1 MYKQC
6 KQPDNQTTK
15 QPNNKTTKQQD
26 NQTTKQQDSQTTRQ
40 PNNKLCLEDITEQ
53 SESNLGQSLGITTD
67 EQGNCLEDSTYTVW
81 LSL

>member
-6 KQPDNQTTK
+6 KQPDNQTTR
-15 QPNNKTTKQQD
+15 QPN
-26 NQTTKQQDSQTTRQ
+26 NQTTKQPNNETTRQ
-40 PNNKLCLEDITEQ
+40 PNNNQCLEDITEQ
-53 SESNLGQSLGITTD
+53 SESYPGQSLGITTD

>member
-6 KQPDNQTTK
+6 KQSNNKTTK
-15 QPNNKTTKQQD
+15 QPNNKTTKQPD
-26 NQTTKQQDSQTTRQ
+26 NQAMRQ
-40 PNNKLCLEDITEQ
+40 PNNNQCLEDITEQ
-53 SESNLGQSLGITTD
+53 SESNPGQSLGITTD

>member
-1 MYKQC
+1 MQATR
-6 KQPDNQTTK
+6 QPGNQTTK

-26 NQTTKQQDSQTTRQ
+26 N
-40 PNNKLCLEDITEQ
+40 KLCLEDITEQ
-53 SESNLGQSLGITTD
+53 SESNPGQSLGITTD

>member
-1 MYKQC
+1 MQATRQPNNQTT
-6 KQPDNQTTK
+6 KQPDNQTTR
-15 QPNNKTTKQQD
+15 QPNN
-26 NQTTKQQDSQTTRQ
+26 QTTRQPDNQTTRQ

-53 SESNLGQSLGITTD
+53 SESNPGQSLGITTD

>member
-6 KQPDNQTTK
+6 Y
-15 QPNNKTTKQQD
+15 QQD
-26 NQTTKQQDSQTTRQ
+26 NQTTRQPDNKTTRQ
-40 PNNKLCLEDITEQ
+40 QNNKLCLEDITEQ
-53 SESNLGQSLGITTD
+53 SESNPGQRHGITTD

>member
-26 NQTTKQQDSQTTRQ
+26 NQTTKQQDNQTTRQ

-53 SESNLGQSLGITTD
+53 SESNPGQSLGITTD

>member
-6 KQPDNQTTK
+6 YQQNNQTTR
-15 QPNNKTTKQQD
+15 QQNNKTTKQPD
-26 NQTTKQQDSQTTRQ
+26 NKTTMQ
-40 PNNKLCLEDITEQ
+40 CLEDITEQ
-53 SESNLGQSLGITTD
+53 SESNPGQSLGITTD